1 MMSNRDAYVEKM
13 HAKLDEWN
21 AEIDRLKAKLDGA
34 KAEKRIEYRE
44 DIENLKAKQ
53 KEVEEKIDTLRDAGD
68 DAWEDLKKGVEDA
81 WQSMES
87 AVNAAKNRF
96 K

>member
-1 MMSNRDAYVEKM
+1 MSNRDAYVEKM
-13 HAKLDEWN
+13 HAKLDELN

-34 KAEKRIEYRE
+34 KAEKRIEYQE

-68 DAWEDLKKGVEDA
+68 DAWEDIKKGVEDA

>member
-1 MMSNRDAYVEKM
+1 M